1 MNLNNIK
8 EDKIM
13 QQNYSQRLEMQIP
26 QENTYTGLTK
36 TKNMDKE
43 LANLSKDYN
52 ILKIDELKE
61 YLEKNGGLIPYIH
74 SITPLIKD
82 YFPKNE
88 LCLTYYIDPEFEE
101 LNHALICVIGKNSLF
116 EKERE
121 LMNQLN
127 DKLLYLTDFSTDVKS
142 LISVRLWWL

>member
-1 MNLNNIK
+1 MNRKYVSHGLTLLEKYDTILQQIK
-8 EDKIM
+8 EK
-13 QQNYSQRLEMQIP
+13 
-26 QENTYTGLTK
+26 ENLIK
-36 TKNMDKE
+36 EKE
-43 LANLSKDYN
+43 LKENK
-52 ILKIDELKE
+52 KIDELKE

>member
-1 MNLNNIK
+1 
-8 EDKIM
+8 M

-74 SITPLIKD
+74 
-82 YFPKNE
+82 
-88 LCLTYYIDPEFEE
+88 
-101 LNHALICVIGKNSLF
+101 
-116 EKERE
+116 
-121 LMNQLN
+121 
-127 DKLLYLTDFSTDVKS
+127 
-142 LISVRLWWL
+142 